1 MAGSWPRSALR
12 AAWTCA
18 LFMCLMTPG
27 VAEEE
32 FDPEARLRQMG
43 LQLPAPSKPIAN
55 YVGSVRS
62 GNLVFLSG
70 HGPCTLGDEGKGKV
84 GRERTLEEANA
95 AARATALCLLG
106 TLKAEIG
113 DLARV
118 RRIVRVFGM
127 VNAVDDFDQQPQVVN
142 GCSDLLVAAF
152 GDRGRH
158 ARAAVGVASLP
169 RNWSVEIEMLVE
181 IDDRP

>member
-1 MAGSWPRSALR
+1 MLVRNVRNVLHLLCLGALLGP
-12 AAWTCA
+12 A
-18 LFMCLMTPG
+18 PG
-27 VAEEE
+27 VRAQES
-32 FDPEARLRQMG
+32 FDPEAKLAALG
-43 LQLPAPSKPIAN
+43 LQLPSPGKPIAN
-55 YVGSVRS
+55 YVRSVRS
-62 GNLVFLSG
+62 GNLVFVSG
-70 HGPCTLGDEGKGKV
+70 HGPCTMGEEGQGKV

-95 AARATALCLLG
+95 AARVTALCLLG

-113 DLARV
+113 DLRRV

-127 VNAVDDFDQQPQVVN
+127 VNAVDDFDQQPQVIN
-142 GCSDLLVAAF
+142 GCSDLLVEVF

-181 IDDRP
+181 VEDEP